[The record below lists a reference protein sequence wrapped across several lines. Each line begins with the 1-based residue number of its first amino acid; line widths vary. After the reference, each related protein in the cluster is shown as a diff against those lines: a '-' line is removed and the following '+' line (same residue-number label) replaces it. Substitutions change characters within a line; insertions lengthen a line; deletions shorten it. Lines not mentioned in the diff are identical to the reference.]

1 MVIEYKVFV
10 NPVLG
15 SVKNCSNQVQNWHS
29 TAVKHRNKHNS
40 EINTISV
47 VPFKFVVG
55 IDILIVSL
63 SNLFSIPRGRSTA
76 SVATPDTAIIN
87 CFKNVE
93 NRLRYNQQYHLN
105 TQIGAYILIPF
116 YTEIGVAAL

>member
-10 NPVLG
+10 NLVLG

-40 EINTISV
+40 EISTISV
-47 VPFKFVVG
+47 VPFKFVVS

-63 SNLFSIPRGRSTA
+63 SNLFSIPRGSSTA
-76 SVATPDTAIIN
+76 SVAAPDTAKIN
-87 CFKNVE
+87 FVENVE
-93 NRLRYNQQYHLN
+93 DRLRYN
-105 TQIGAYILIPF
+105 
-116 YTEIGVAAL
+116 